1 MRVHGQEFRRV
12 EAAERTAG
20 RNMPVGKPYLVREP
34 EHLLGV
40 ERAQAAPDRQ
50 HARRSPGG
58 LGRVLINSAH
68 VRFRPKASDILR
80 MRYANTGSAS
90 RKTLLLGKRDMHDQ
104 LAFRRV
110 AGNLSFAR
118 RILGQ
123 NDTSRWKPTNIAIAC
138 LEFDLA

>member
-1 MRVHGQEFRRV
+1 
-12 EAAERTAG
+12 
-20 RNMPVGKPYLVREP
+20 
-34 EHLLGV
+34 
-40 ERAQAAPDRQ
+40 
-50 HARRSPGG
+50 
-58 LGRVLINSAH
+58 
-68 VRFRPKASDILR
+68 

-110 AGNLSFAR
+110 VGNVSFAR